1 MESHVETQLATL
13 LNDILEI
20 QGDLLALLSKK
31 RQLLA
36 ESDKD
41 GLAKIAPEEER
52 LAGQLGECVARREH
66 LLDEARNEGFNGD
79 TLSSLAR
86 NVGGGRNSQLD
97 GKARQARQ
105 QAKLLRTSNL
115 TNWLVIQRTLLHL
128 SQMIE
133 IIATGGQKSP
143 TYGDKETVQPEGRLV
158 DQVG

>member
-1 MESHVETQLATL
+1 MESHVESQLAKL

-20 QGDLLALLSKK
+20 QGDLLSLLSKK

-36 ESDKD
+36 ESDTE
-41 GLAKIAPEEER
+41 GLANIAPEEER
-52 LAGQLGECVARREH
+52 LAGMLGECVARREY
-66 LLDEARNEGFNGD
+66 LLEEARKEGFTGD

-86 NVGGGRNSQLD
+86 TVSGGRNSQLD
-97 GKARQARQ
+97 GKARQARR
-105 QAKLLRTSNL
+105 QANLLRTSNL

-133 IIATGGQKSP
+133 IIATGGRKSP
-143 TYGDKETVQPEGRLV
+143 TYGDKETVQPSGSLV